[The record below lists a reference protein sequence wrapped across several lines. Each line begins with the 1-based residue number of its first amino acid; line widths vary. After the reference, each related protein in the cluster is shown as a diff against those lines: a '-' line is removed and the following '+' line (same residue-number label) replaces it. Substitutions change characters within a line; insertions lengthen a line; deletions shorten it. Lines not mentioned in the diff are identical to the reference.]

1 MGESTK
7 PRATLRF
14 DRRVRLEFRGATIT
28 SDAGLLACRELDDAL
43 GLTETANECLQ
54 ESRGGRNVQ
63 HRLVGLLRQSV
74 YSRLAGYEDT
84 NDAER
89 LAQDPTMRII
99 VGRRDIDRPAAS
111 TNTMS
116 RFETEVLT
124 QDGNVE
130 GLDRLNAKWVDGAM
144 SRTPHRRVILDMD
157 SSESPVHGEQEG
169 ASYNG
174 HFGSTCYH
182 PLFVFNQ
189 FGDCEGAM
197 LRAGNV
203 HSAHRWRDV
212 LDPILSRYGAT
223 GVRRYFRAD
232 AAFAKPDIYE
242 YMEERRVFYAIR
254 LPSNK
259 VLQYEI
265 APLLIRPVGRPPKRP
280 VIRYDDFWYRA
291 ESWDRDRRVVAKV
304 EWHRGEL
311 FPRVG
316 FIVTNM
322 TAGPEGVV
330 RFYNGRGTAEQWIKE
345 GKYALNWTRLS
356 CHRFVANRVRLSLFV
371 LAYNLGNFLR
381 RLCLPKAV
389 KHWSLRSV
397 QVKLIKM
404 GGRLVDVEVVLGLV
418 EGHCDGGAGRGAIA
432 VQVNGHFFDA
442 DGGGDD
448 VGLVGIVVDVEVVLD
463 LVEGHCDGGTGGGGI
478 AVQVDG
484 YVFGADGGGD
494 GVGLVPVV
502 IDVEVVLG
510 LVEGCGDGGGRSGAV
525 TVQVHAQGRSRPGG
539 PPRRQGHRSH
549 RLGPHR
555 RTARRRPL

>member
-7 PRATLRF
+7 PRAKLRF
-14 DRRVRLEFRGATIT
+14 DRRIRLEFHGSTIT

-43 GLTETANECLQ
+43 GLTETASECLQ
-54 ESRGGRNVQ
+54 DTRGGRNVQ
-63 HRLVGLLRQSV
+63 HQLASLLRQSV

-89 LAQDPTMRII
+89 LADDPAMRVI
-99 VGRRDIDRPAAS
+99 VGGRGPDRPAAS
-111 TNTMS
+111 ASAMS
-116 RFETEVLT
+116 RFETGVLT

-130 GLDRLNAKWVDGAM
+130 GLDRLNAAWVDRVMRQTA
-144 SRTPHRRVILDMD
+144 HRRVIRYMD
-157 SSESPVHGEQEG
+157 SSESPVHGQQEG
-169 ASYNG
+169 SSYNG
-174 HFGSTCYH
+174 HFESMCYH

-212 LDPILSRYGAT
+212 LEPILSRYVET
-223 GVRRYFRAD
+223 GLRRYVRAD

-242 YMEERRVFYAIR
+242 YLEERRVFYAIR

-280 VIRYDDFWYRA
+280 VILYDDFWYRA
-291 ESWDRDRRVVAKV
+291 GSWNRARRVVAKV

-389 KHWSLRSV
+389 MHWSLRSV

-404 GGRLVDVEVVLGLV
+404 GGRLVRHARRLIFQLSEASVPRRLFQG
-418 EGHCDGGAGRGAIA
+418 
-432 VQVNGHFFDA
+432 
-442 DGGGDD
+442 
-448 VGLVGIVVDVEVVLD
+448 VLD
-463 LVEGHCDGGTGGGGI
+463 RIGQLSP
-478 AVQVDG
+478 A
-484 YVFGADGGGD
+484 
-494 GVGLVPVV
+494 P
-502 IDVEVVLG
+502 
-510 LVEGCGDGGGRSGAV
+510 S
-525 TVQVHAQGRSRPGG
+525 
-539 PPRRQGHRSH
+539 
-549 RLGPHR
+549 
-555 RTARRRPL
+555 